1 MTGGRDPGGGG
12 SRSLMPPVDPE
23 LARDIR
29 LVSLDVDGVLTDGSL
44 WVERSVLGELSEIR
58 RFHVLDGLGIR
69 LLRQAGI
76 EVALVSGKA
85 SGAVEARAAELEIG
99 EVHLGYPFG
108 KVAAIQG
115 ILWRREW
122 EWSQVAHLADDL
134 ADLAVMERVGLPAAV
149 GNAVQEVR
157 DAAVWRGAVRGGEG
171 AVREFAR
178 ALLEARGDWET
189 QVERFVER
197 GRGSGAD

>member
-1 MTGGRDPGGGG
+1 MTDPGPEEGAP
-12 SRSLMPPVDPE
+12 RSLMPAVDPE
-23 LARDIR
+23 LARGIR
-29 LVSLDVDGVLTDGSL
+29 LVSLDVDGVLTDGGL
-44 WVERSVLGELSEIR
+44 WVERSVLGDLAEIR
-58 RFHVLDGLGIR
+58 RFHVVDGLGIR
-69 LLRQAGI
+69 LLQQAGI
-76 EVALVSGKA
+76 EVALVSGKL
-85 SGAVEARAAELEIG
+85 SGAVEARAEELEIA

-134 ADLAVMERVGLPAAV
+134 ADLALLERVGLPAAV
-149 GNAVQEVR
+149 ANAAPEVR
-157 DAAVWRGAVRGGEG
+157 EAAVWRGVVRGGEG

-178 ALLEARGDWET
+178 ALLEARGEWET

>member
-1 MTGGRDPGGGG
+1 
-12 SRSLMPPVDPE
+12 MPPVDPE
-23 LARDIR
+23 LAREIR

-44 WVERSVLGELSEIR
+44 WVERSVLGELAEIR

-76 EVALVSGKA
+76 EVALVSGKP

-157 DAAVWRGAVRGGEG
+157 EAAVWRGAVRGGEG